1 VTRALGLL
9 FAEIGELAAAD
20 VSLRE
25 TLHALSA
32 QVVALLLGPL
42 GAQILDKE
50 DQQLKAFLRQSAWQ
64 YTSGPM
70 EGRARGQFVRLL
82 RPGVA
87 LGPWCVV
94 PPRIE
99 VSRAQKGRVHRF
111 LEDFERAAGA
121 AGAAGIAGAEN
132 LGADLRALADA
143 YRDRDGPS
151 LEADAQVLRELFAC
165 LGSNARSATGWR
177 RSSAT
182 CSVHRSSGR
191 GPATPRPRRGTTS
204 SSGSGT
210 TRRAARCLPSYR
222 PA

>member
-1 VTRALGLL
+1 
-9 FAEIGELAAAD
+9 

-32 QVVALLLGPL
+32 QVVAVLLGPL

-64 YTSGPM
+64 YTPGPM
-70 EGRARGQFVRLL
+70 EGRPRGQFVRLL

-111 LEDFERAAGA
+111 LEDLERAAGA
-121 AGAAGIAGAEN
+121 AGAASIAAADRGN

-165 LGSNARSATGWR
+165 LGARYEQFETPG
-177 RSSAT
+177 
-182 CSVHRSSGR
+182 
-191 GPATPRPRRGTTS
+191 PRPGGGVLRRRVRCVDRAAGDRRRRVPAAAPTS

-210 TRRAARCLPSYR
+210 TRRAVRCLPSCR